1 MKLLITT
8 LILAMLTTTSLLSQE
23 TKIKLPSKNNS
34 SSFTVTGTDADRTM
48 KFFGDGGFYLSG
60 DYGAGTIPITGEGI
74 RLMWYP
80 NKAAFRVGRVNGT
93 QWNDDNI
100 GDFST
105 AMGINTTAS
114 GAQST
119 AMGVGTKA
127 SGTASTAMGNFT
139 TANGDYST
147 TMGCATAAGGE
158 NSTAMG
164 YFTTASGDYSTAI
177 GYFASTN
184 SHIGAFVIGDKS
196 TSAYVYVLAEQ
207 DNQMVMRFK
216 GGYKLYTNA
225 QMDKGVL
232 MNQGDNSWSSIS
244 DSTKKTNFLDADGE
258 YFLNSLSKLKLGSWN
273 YKNQN
278 PETFR
283 HYGPMA
289 QEVYRYFGKDEYGTI
304 GNDTTI
310 ASADMDGIMM
320 IALQALE
327 KRTRDNAELIIQ
339 NAELIKEN
347 AEIRNEIAEMAIA
360 LKEQKHRLSNQQ
372 NTIEEMATKLLAI
385 EIKLDTQENKE
396 TISTSNNSAEKKE
409 EL

>member
-320 IALQALE
+320 IVLQALE